1 MIKISVLLFI
11 VVIMQFYDVLVG
23 KCKDRLSYASIFV
36 DWSRMWYSLQLA
48 FVDWTFYIF
57 FCTINYLLMATEY
70 VT

>member
-11 VVIMQFYDVLVG
+11 VVIMQFYDIIDGTG
-23 KCKDRLSYASIFV
+23 KGKLSYASIFV

-48 FVDWTFYIF
+48 FVDWTLYLFL
-57 FCTINYLLMATEY
+57 CTINYLLMATEY